1 VVPARFWRV
10 LGGQFIFMSPRVE
23 RSEADQPSVLA
34 NQVLLQCAE
43 SCERTLQGYVTRV
56 GLPTKHELFRELL
69 PAIATV
75 RTAVD
80 LLDAE
85 SSRRELA
92 LHLAA
97 DACQRAASRC
107 RRYGLEESLLLC
119 AAACDRAK
127 AEVDLLLS
135 RLATT

>member
-1 VVPARFWRV
+1 
-10 LGGQFIFMSPRVE
+10 MSPRVE

-85 SSRRELA
+85 SSRPMPA
-92 LHLAA
+92 SVQPH
-97 DACQRAASRC
+97 DAVATGWRSRFC
-107 RRYGLEESLLLC
+107 SVLPLVTAQKPKSTC
-119 AAACDRAK
+119 FSVA
-127 AEVDLLLS
+127 
-135 RLATT
+135 